1 MDNSV
6 LTACSEAE
14 DKKRDGSAVLQLVSV
29 FLTGVWA
36 AVLKLLYV
44 YNKIEQIS
52 ILWVVR
58 ARFLDVR
65 ERLYIGKED

>member
-1 MDNSV
+1 MENSI
-6 LTACSEAE
+6 LTAYSKAK
-14 DKKRDGSAVLQLVSV
+14 DKKRDVSAVLQLVSV

-44 YNKIEQIS
+44 YNKIEQTS
-52 ILWVVR
+52 VLWVVR

-65 ERLYIGKED
+65 ERL

>member
-1 MDNSV
+1 M
-6 LTACSEAE
+6 CF
-14 DKKRDGSAVLQLVSV
+14 LQEYGL
-29 FLTGVWA
+29 

-65 ERLYIGKED
+65 ERL